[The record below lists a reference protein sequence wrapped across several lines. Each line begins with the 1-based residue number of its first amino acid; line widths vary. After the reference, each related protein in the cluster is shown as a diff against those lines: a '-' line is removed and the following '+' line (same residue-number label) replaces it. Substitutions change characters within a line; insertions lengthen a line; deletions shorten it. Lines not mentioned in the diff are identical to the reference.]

1 MDKTTIKELFM
12 TFGIVNNVRI
22 TKNQKLRYLTIIKQ
36 YFENIGFEKIDILK
50 YKVIK
55 KKSYFSVI
63 GDIEKADYIVST
75 YYDTP
80 VFNLLRQ
87 TYEPFNEDRRKSQN
101 SMNYILSMILITT
114 IMLLVTIFIVL
125 PIFQDGVFGF
135 KDILAS
141 LISISLLALII
152 KFSRV
157 GGFPT
162 FGNLIRNT
170 SSVVAILKFASLLGP
185 KEQKKIAFAFVDYG
199 CEDYLGYYAL
209 SKELVKKRNQKVIF
223 LDCVGAGNLC
233 QSNTKS
239 EILTSYFENSLFVYG
254 NFKNERKKDYEE
266 GIEASLKILNNETFK
281 NKKFDSTDATI

>member
-1 MDKTTIKELFM
+1 MNKTTIKELFM

-22 TKNQKLRYLTIIKQ
+22 TKNQKLRYLTIIKK
-36 YFENIGFEKIDILK
+36 YFENIGFEKNEILK

-63 GDIEKADYIVST
+63 GDIEQADYIVTT

-87 TYEPFNEDRRKSQN
+87 TYEPFNDDRRKSQN
-101 SMNYILSMILITT
+101 SMNYILSMILLTT
-114 IMLLVTIFIVL
+114 IMLLVTYFIVL

-141 LISISLLALII
+141 LVSISLLALII
-152 KFSRV
+152 KFSRA

-162 FGNLIRNT
+162 LGNLIRNT
-170 SSVVAILKFASLLGP
+170 SSVVAILKFASLLSS

-199 CEDYLGYYAL
+199 CEDSLGYYAL
-209 SKELVKKRNQKVIF
+209 SKELVNKRNQKIIF
-223 LDCVGAGNLC
+223 LDCIGSGNLS

-239 EILTSYFENSLFVYG
+239 EILTSYFGHSLFVYG
-254 NFKNERKKDYEE
+254 DFKNEKKQDYEE
-266 GIEASLKILNNETFK
+266 GIEAGIKILINETL
-281 NKKFDSTDATI
+281 KKSKV

>member
-22 TKNQKLRYLTIIKQ
+22 TKNQKLRYLTIIKK

-80 VFNLLRQ
+80 VFSLLRQ
-87 TYEPFNEDRRKSQN
+87 TYEPFNDDSRKSQN
-101 SMNYILSMILITT
+101 SINYILSMILITI
-114 IMLLVTIFIVL
+114 IMLLATFFIIL

-157 GGFPT
+157 GGFPKV
-162 FGNLIRNT
+162 GNLIRNT
-170 SSVVAILKFASLLGP
+170 SSVVAILKFARLLSP
-185 KEQKKIAFAFVDYG
+185 NEQKRIAFAFVDYG

-209 SKELVKKRNQKVIF
+209 SKELEKKRNQKIIF
-223 LDCVGAGNLC
+223 LDCVGAGNLS

-239 EILTSYFENSLFVYG
+239 EILTSYFKHSLFVYG
-254 NFKNERKKDYEE
+254 DFKNEKKQDYEE
-266 GIEASLKILNNETFK
+266 GIEASIKILINETS
-281 NKKFDSTDATI
+281 KKSKI

>member
-55 KKSYFSVI
+55 KKSHFSVI

-87 TYEPFNEDRRKSQN
+87 TYEPFNDDRRKSQN

-114 IMLLVTIFIVL
+114 IMLLATFFIIL
-125 PIFQDGVFGF
+125 PIYQDGVFGL

-141 LISISLLALII
+141 LMSISLLALII

-170 SSVVAILKFASLLGP
+170 SSVVAILKFASLLSP
-185 KEQKKIAFAFVDYG
+185 KEQKRVAFAFVDYG

-209 SKELVKKRNQKVIF
+209 SKELVQKRNQKIIF
-223 LDCVGAGNLC
+223 LDCVGAGNLS

-239 EILTSYFENSLFVYG
+239 EILTSYFEHSLFVYG
-254 NFKNERKKDYEE
+254 DFKNEKKQDYEE
-266 GIEASLKILNNETFK
+266 GIEASIKILINETL
-281 NKKFDSTDATI
+281 KKSKV